1 MIWWI
6 LLAVVVAGA
15 VFALRGRAA
24 APILAGSRVSQ
35 RTMRIRDRASWL
47 AGVTGLLRTSS

>member
-24 APILAGSRVSQ
+24 APARHQPPRPG
-35 RTMRIRDRASWL
+35 
-47 AGVTGLLRTSS
+47 